1 MLKIQIDLRIQEPI
15 LLDFPALLTIDP
27 TGKTKGC
34 ANGFALL
41 LKHDPQVEK
50 KRVGV
55 DIFLKNNI
63 FFIFKKLFLILTYQN
78 DLKIFF

>member
-34 ANGFALL
+34 AKGFALL
-41 LKHDPQVEK
+41 FKHDPQVEK

-55 DIFLKNNI
+55 DIFFKNNI
-63 FFIFKKLFLILTYQN
+63 FLFLKNY
-78 DLKIFF
+78 F